1 MKEDKTMIS
10 FTKKNR
16 AQNNPEPTYNANDSY
31 NGYSDYSSDYVSSD
45 FGDEVNNESPAEY
58 TEPTLVD
65 KKPEEDLSKST
76 IKLINFTTPA
86 DREKVAEALKDG
98 CAVIFDLTDLDRSD
112 WFRVIDYIQGVI
124 FMIGGTIS
132 RFSENSL
139 VAAPKNF
146 DVSKIEEEELSSEE
160 SEEETESDEKEQS
173 EDETPSDF
181 SDTETTLEPLE
192 ELEDLPE

>member
-16 AQNNPEPTYNANDSY
+16 SQNTPESDYNGNDSY

-45 FGDEVNNESPAEY
+45 FGDEVNEEAPAEY

-65 KKPEEDLSKST
+65 KKPEEDLKST

-98 CAVIFDLTDLDRSD
+98 CAVILDLTDLDRSD
-112 WFRVIDYIQGVI
+112 WFRVIDYIQGAI

-132 RFSENSL
+132 RFSENAL

-146 DVSKIEEEELSSEE
+146 DVSKIEEEELSSDE
-160 SEEETESDEKEQS
+160 SEEETEPDEKAPAE
-173 EDETPSDF
+173 EETPPEL
-181 SDTETTLEPLE
+181 SDTELTLEPLE
-192 ELEDLPE
+192 ELEELPE